1 LDFNWTEDYSDE
13 STRKKL
19 HNLQEEVFGTIIHSE
34 LENYEKMY
42 ENNKI
47 DLENLRLSV
56 EDLKKERKK
65 INNNEGNHFS
75 FSFENSKLPMVT
87 SLIFK

>member
-1 LDFNWTEDYSDE
+1 
-13 STRKKL
+13 L

-34 LENYEKMY
+34 LDNYEKIY

-56 EDLKKERKK
+56 EDLKKARKK
-65 INNNEGNHFS
+65 VTNEGNHFS
-75 FSFENSKLPMVT
+75 FSFENSKLPMVH
-87 SLIFK
+87 